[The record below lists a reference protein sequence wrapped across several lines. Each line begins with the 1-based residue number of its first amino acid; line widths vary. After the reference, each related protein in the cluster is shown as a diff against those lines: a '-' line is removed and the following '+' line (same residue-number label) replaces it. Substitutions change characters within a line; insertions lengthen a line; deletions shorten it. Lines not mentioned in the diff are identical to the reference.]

1 MAENWREILDK
12 VARGELTAEQG
23 AVLMGGGKLEA
34 EAAPA
39 PPAPEPAPEPHSQPE
54 PPPSGPSFA
63 RASAP
68 AGASPEPD
76 SDPELSS
83 RLEYWKRWWLIPL
96 WIGLGIFIAGAGL
109 IAWGYTSQRT
119 FWFVCGFLP
128 LLFGLLGIVVS
139 WWSQTARW
147 VHVRVHSQKGGTTNR
162 VTVSMPLPIRLV
174 DWGLRIFGDRIP
186 GLNEHK
192 AVRDS
197 LPALFTELE
206 HNREPIAV
214 EVNEKDGTEVRIYI
228 T

>member
-1 MAENWREILDK
+1 MSENWREILDK

-34 EAAPA
+34 ETAPGRPHLNL
-39 PPAPEPAPEPHSQPE
+39 PPNLSPSLSRA
-54 PPPSGPSFA
+54 PSGPSFA
-63 RASAP
+63 RASTA

-128 LLFGLLGIVVS
+128 LLFGLLGYRCILVEPDRALG
-139 WWSQTARW
+139 ARARPQPERW
-147 VHVRVHSQKGGTTNR
+147 HDQSRHSQHAAAHPVGG
-162 VTVSMPLPIRLV
+162 L
-174 DWGLRIFGDRIP
+174 GLAHLRRPHPRFER
-186 GLNEHK
+186 
-192 AVRDS
+192 A
-197 LPALFTELE
+197 
-206 HNREPIAV
+206 
-214 EVNEKDGTEVRIYI
+214 
-228 T
+228 